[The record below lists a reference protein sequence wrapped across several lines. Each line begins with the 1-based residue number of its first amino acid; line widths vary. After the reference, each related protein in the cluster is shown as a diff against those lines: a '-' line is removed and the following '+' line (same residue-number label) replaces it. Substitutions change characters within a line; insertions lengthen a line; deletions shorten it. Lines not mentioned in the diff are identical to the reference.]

1 MAIQHRSRWYL
12 GAAVLLV
19 AALGAVLTVRFRRD
33 RPKLS
38 ESLTDSTPAGESEP
52 VPLITHPDD
61 WAEFRGPAGKASRPD
76 ADVPLEWSN
85 KKNLRWTTRM
95 PGPGSSSPIVV
106 RDRIFVTCY
115 SGYGVD
121 AADPGNPEDLAR
133 HVVCLDRHSG
143 EIKWQCDVE
152 AVLPEDPYS
161 GYLTEHGY
169 ASHTP
174 VSDGQAVYAF
184 LGKSGVTAWDLDGK
198 SLWTR
203 SVGTQSDSRQW
214 GSASSLVL
222 YGDILIV
229 NAASESRTIRGLD
242 KRDGKEVWS
251 AYANSMDLSF
261 GTPVLVRL
269 PAGRAELA
277 LCIPGELWGLNPATG
292 TLNWFASVP
301 MRGNVSPSVAVH
313 DGTIYATGG
322 YRGRG
327 TVAVAAGGKG
337 NVTDTHV
344 QWTARESTYVP
355 SPIWHHGHLYWVDD
369 RGIAVCLDASSGQ
382 VVYQE
387 RVRLRSLGGRS
398 VYASPVLA
406 GDKLIIVTRRA
417 GTVILDATPSF
428 HMVATNP
435 LDDGSDF
442 NATPAIV
449 GDELF
454 LRSNRAVYCIA
465 RDAVEQ

>member
-1 MAIQHRSRWYL
+1 MAVQHRSRWYV
-12 GAAVLLV
+12 GAAILLV
-19 AALGAVLTVRFRRD
+19 AALGAVFALRFRRD
-33 RPKLS
+33 RPELS
-38 ESLTDSTPAGESEP
+38 GSLDAAAPTGSEP
-52 VPLITHPDD
+52 VSLITHPDD
-61 WAEFRGPAGKASRPD
+61 WTQFRGPGGRASRPD
-76 ADVPLEWSN
+76 ADVPVQWSDGRN
-85 KKNLRWTTRM
+85 VKWKTRM

-106 RDRIFVTCY
+106 GENIFVTCY

-121 AADPGNPEDLAR
+121 ASDPGNMQDLMR
-133 HVVCLDRHSG
+133 HVVCLDRSSG
-143 EIKWQCDVE
+143 EIQWQSDVE

-174 VSDGQAVYAF
+174 VTDGQAVYAF
-184 LGKSGVTAWDLDGK
+184 LGKSGVMAWDLDGK
-198 SLWTR
+198 PLWDT

-222 YGDILIV
+222 YGEILIV

-242 KRDGKEVWS
+242 KRDGKQIWS
-251 AYANSMDLSF
+251 ARARSLDLSF
-261 GTPVLVRL
+261 GTPVLFRL
-269 PAGRAELA
+269 PDGRAELS

-292 TLNWFASVP
+292 KLNWFASVP

-327 TVAVAAGGKG
+327 TVAVTGGGKE
-337 NVTDTHV
+337 NVTDTHMLWSV
-344 QWTARESTYVP
+344 RQSTYVP
-355 SPIWHHGHLYWVDD
+355 SPLWYDGHLYWVDD
-369 RGIAVCLDASSGQ
+369 RGIAVCLDATSGQ
-382 VVYQE
+382 VVYQQ
-387 RVRLRSLGGRS
+387 RLRLRSPGGRS
-398 VYASPVLA
+398 VYASPVVA
-406 GDKLIIVTRRA
+406 GDKLIVVTRRA
-417 GTVILDATPSF
+417 GTAILDAKPSF
-428 HMVATNP
+428 RMIATNL

-465 RDAVEQ
+465 RDTGQ